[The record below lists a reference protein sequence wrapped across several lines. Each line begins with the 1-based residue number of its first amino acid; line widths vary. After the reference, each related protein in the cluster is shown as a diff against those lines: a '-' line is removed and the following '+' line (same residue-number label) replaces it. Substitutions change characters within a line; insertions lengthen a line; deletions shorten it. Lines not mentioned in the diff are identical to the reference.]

1 MSARRLLY
9 GEGPSGQVFMKRLE
23 QAFHALNRWMLI
35 GMLAVMSVIIFCN
48 VVLRYSTNAS
58 IEWAEEVARHLMIWV
73 TFIGAGPVL
82 RYGGHI
88 AVDNLQDALPKPVA
102 RLLRAL
108 IALLIGGM
116 LVFLF
121 WFGLEYMDRTQY
133 QLTPSTQIS
142 FAYIYAGLPV
152 GSAMALIHWLLIVRD
167 YVLERQFA
175 SDEHFDATASA
186 SL

>member
-1 MSARRLLY
+1 
-9 GEGPSGQVFMKRLE
+9 MKRLE
-23 QAFHALNRWMLI
+23 QAFHAVNRWMLI

-48 VVLRYSTNAS
+48 VVLRYTTNES
-58 IEWAEEVARHLMIWV
+58 IEWAEEVSRHLMIWV

-88 AVDNLQDALPKPVA
+88 AVENLQDALPKSVA
-102 RLLRAL
+102 RLLRVI

>member
-1 MSARRLLY
+1 
-9 GEGPSGQVFMKRLE
+9 MKRLE
-23 QAFHALNRWMLI
+23 QAFHAVNRWMLI
-35 GMLAVMSVIIFCN
+35 GMLTVMSVIIFCN
-48 VVLRYSTNAS
+48 VVLRYSTNES

-88 AVDNLQDALPKPVA
+88 AVDNLQDALPKSVA
-102 RLLRAL
+102 RVLRVL
-108 IALLIGGM
+108 IAILIGGM

-152 GSAMALIHWLLIVRD
+152 GAAMALVHWLLIVRD

>member
-1 MSARRLLY
+1 
-9 GEGPSGQVFMKRLE
+9 MKRLE
-23 QAFHALNRWMLI
+23 QVFHAVNRWMLI

-48 VVLRYSTNAS
+48 VVLRYTTNES
-58 IEWAEEVARHLMIWV
+58 IEWAEEVSRHLMIWV

-88 AVDNLQDALPKPVA
+88 AVENMQDALPKSVA
-102 RLLRAL
+102 RLLRAI

-121 WFGLEYMDRTQY
+121 WYGLEYMDRTQY

-142 FAYIYAGLPV
+142 FAYVYAGLPI

>member
-1 MSARRLLY
+1 
-9 GEGPSGQVFMKRLE
+9 MKRLE
-23 QAFHALNRWMLI
+23 QAFHAVNRWMLI

-48 VVLRYSTNAS
+48 VVLRYSTNES
-58 IEWAEEVARHLMIWV
+58 IEWAEEVSRHLMIWV

-88 AVDNLQDALPKPVA
+88 AVDNLQDALPKSVA
-102 RLLRAL
+102 RVLRVF
-108 IALLIGGM
+108 IALLVGGM

-152 GSAMALIHWLLIVRD
+152 GAAMALIHWLLIVRD

>member
-1 MSARRLLY
+1 MTSSSTPETSWETRLGSPFSA
-9 GEGPSGQVFMKRLE
+9 
-23 QAFHALNRWMLI
+23 
-35 GMLAVMSVIIFCN
+35 
-48 VVLRYSTNAS
+48 
-58 IEWAEEVARHLMIWV
+58 ARIRCPTWRAD
-73 TFIGAGPVL
+73 TS
-82 RYGGHI
+82 
-88 AVDNLQDALPKPVA
+88 ALPVPVA
-102 RLLRAL
+102 RFLRVI
-108 IALLIGGM
+108 IALLIAGM

-142 FAYIYAGLPV
+142 FAYIYAGLPI

-167 YVLERQFA
+167 YVLERRFA

>member
-1 MSARRLLY
+1 
-9 GEGPSGQVFMKRLE
+9 MKRLE
-23 QAFHALNRWMLI
+23 QGFHAINRWMLI

-48 VVLRYSTNAS
+48 VVLRYTTSQS
-58 IEWAEEVARHLMIWV
+58 IEWAEEVSRHLMIWV

-88 AVDNLQDALPKPVA
+88 AVENLQDALPKSVA
-102 RLLRAL
+102 RLLRVI
-108 IALLIGGM
+108 IAMLVGGM

-142 FAYIYAGLPV
+142 FAYVYAGLPI
-152 GSAMALIHWLLIVRD
+152 GAAMALIHWLLIVRD
-167 YVLERQFA
+167 YVLERRFA

>member
-1 MSARRLLY
+1 MPSLIAAGSAPGLWQFAAAQGL
-9 GEGPSGQVFMKRLE
+9 
-23 QAFHALNRWMLI
+23 LI
-35 GMLAVMSVIIFCN
+35 GMLAAMSVIIFTN
-48 VVLRYSTNAS
+48 VVLRYTTSQS
-58 IEWAEEVARHLMIWV
+58 IEWAEEVARHMMIWLS
-73 TFIGAGPVL
+73 FIGCGPVL

-88 AVDNLQDALPKPVA
+88 AIENLQDSVPSAWARALRV
-102 RLLRAL
+102 L
-108 IALLIGGM
+108 IALL
-116 LVFLF
+116 LTVFF
-121 WFGLEYMDRTQY
+121 GVFVYFGLEYMDRTQY

-142 FAYIYAGLPV
+142 FAYIYAGLPI

>member
-1 MSARRLLY
+1 
-9 GEGPSGQVFMKRLE
+9 MKRLE
-23 QAFHALNRWMLI
+23 QAFHAVNRWMLI

-48 VVLRYSTNAS
+48 VVLRYSTNES

-88 AVDNLQDALPKPVA
+88 AVENLQDALPKAVA
-102 RLLRAL
+102 RLLRVI

-116 LVFLF
+116 LVFLI

-142 FAYIYAGLPV
+142 FAIIYAGLPV